1 MRGYMYVLALCAGL
15 RLAVLLAVAPWQPE
29 SVSALVGSHDP
40 QGYHRLAL
48 NLLHGKG
55 YQVATTQ
62 PPPPQTLSRGYPGE
76 YETLWPP
83 GYPAFL
89 AVVYALFGV
98 RLTPV
103 LVIQAILSTL
113 GCYGLMR
120 AAEAVGGRRAA
131 LWAGGLYAAEP
142 VSILLAS
149 SVLSEALFIPLLCLA
164 VFLLVQA
171 MTTLNP
177 RNERLL
183 LIGLGA
189 ALSAATWVRVSA
201 FPIAGALFLMYGLIT
216 WQRTRGLKSVMHTA
230 VLFGVAYFA
239 CLAPWYWRNYQLYGV
254 WGFSTSGAYN
264 LLANYEYRGDKDAMF
279 QKAYQVARAAG
290 EDPPQL
296 NPFQRARYW
305 RQTALQEWRK
315 DFVGNTWLY
324 FKRLATM
331 LLTPSTHGWGRVLRI
346 ETPRAETAHRGVS
359 QVVREFASKVRGW
372 IGVIGVYSLAY
383 VAFFYG
389 ALMACVIRWRT
400 AFPEAASRAV
410 AATLTVCALTSV
422 ATTLVLAEARG
433 RLPAIVLLT
442 SVVAIGLAYLTNRE
456 LRQEEQSH
464 TV

>member
-1 MRGYMYVLALCAGL
+1 MRGYMYLLALCVGL

-89 AVVYALFGV
+89 ALIYALFGV

-103 LVIQAILSTL
+103 LLIQAILSTL
-113 GCYGLMR
+113 GCYWLMR

-131 LWAGGLYAAEP
+131 LWAGGLYAVEP
-142 VSILLAS
+142 VSILMTN
-149 SVLSEALFIPLLCLA
+149 SVLSEGLFIPLLCLS
-164 VFLLVQA
+164 VFLLVRA
-171 MTTLNP
+171 MTTVNP
-177 RNERLL
+177 RTERLL
-183 LIGLGA
+183 LLGLGA
-189 ALSAATWVRVSA
+189 ALGAATWVRVNA
-201 FPIAGALFLMYGLIT
+201 FPIVGALCLAYGAIT
-216 WQRTRGLKSVMHTA
+216 WRRTRCSRNALLTVM
-230 VLFGVAYFA
+230 LLGIAYFA

-279 QKAYQVARAAG
+279 HKAYQVARAAG
-290 EDPPQL
+290 EDPLRL

-315 DFVGNTWLY
+315 DFAGNTWLY

-331 LLTPSTHGWGRVLRI
+331 LLTPSTHGWGRILRI
-346 ETPRAETAHRGVS
+346 ETPRAETAYKGAA

-372 IGVIGVYSLAY
+372 IGVIGFYSLVY

-389 ALMACVIRWRT
+389 ALLTCALRWRA
-400 AFPEAASRAV
+400 AFPDAASRAV
-410 AATLTVCALTSV
+410 AATLAVCASASV
-422 ATTLVLAEARG
+422 MTTLVLAEARG
-433 RLPAIVLLT
+433 RLPAIVLLIP
-442 SVVAIGLAYLTNRE
+442 VVAAGLAHLTNRE
-456 LRQEEQSH
+456 LRQREQAH